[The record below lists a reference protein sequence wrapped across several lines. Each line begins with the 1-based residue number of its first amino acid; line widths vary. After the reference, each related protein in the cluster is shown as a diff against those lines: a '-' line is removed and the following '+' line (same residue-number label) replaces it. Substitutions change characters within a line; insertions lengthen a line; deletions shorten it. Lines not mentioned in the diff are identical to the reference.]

1 MATAMAEGQT
11 LAELEEELTIQNVI
25 LQSLEDQTF
34 DGVEGER
41 REAVKEIERL
51 KAVIALQRLSQAS
64 SQRSNV
70 SESQQA
76 DRALPERGSGSPP
89 ALPYATAHEAHP
101 SSPFGDRLS
110 HLASVTTPRRQ
121 TMDRDIWS
129 SPASRSLPSRKRELQ
144 ATNFSARG
152 GSPKSRRTTPTPAG
166 SSRPMAS
173 SQSVEIVDLTGSD
186 VEDDATYIAEQIKA
200 ENRVKQE
207 LRDRQLAQQLSQESS
222 AGPSRPTS
230 DPRSEDALSR
240 LMATQRA
247 NSRGLSGPSD
257 SMAGISSSGYRQS
270 LGENPAMNIPGA
282 YHPSWD
288 RPLGLAGS
296 PSPTL
301 GRPYATAPS
310 TPRVH
315 TANPITGSFSAGYPP
330 GATTPSGCHGQ
341 PAVGTPALTYG
352 VGPQATPMF
361 PNVAIGDPGLR
372 RVPSLP
378 PFGDTRLMDIIN
390 RTSHFDYSM
399 YADENGQAFPD
410 RLSNFLSEAYHDPRV
425 TEKELDDLLQNIR
438 PDMEI
443 PERNRDRTPAGL
455 RGALYLHQELALSWM
470 KKMEDGS
477 NKGGILADDMG
488 LGKTISTLALMLER
502 PQKKKP
508 KTNLIIGPLSLIRQW
523 EDELKAKTKLAYR
536 MSVFVY
542 HNAKGVSSEDLQRY
556 DVVLTTYGTIAAE
569 WKRLQKFMEENR
581 DRTIDLNDRA
591 SSAKFPLLHPERAEF
606 YRVIL
611 DEAQHI
617 KNEKTKTAKACHSI
631 KATYRWC
638 LTGTPM
644 MNGVI
649 ELYSLVKFLKIKP
662 YCVWEQFRES
672 FGTLWG
678 KQGVSKS
685 VAMKRLRALLRAI
698 MLRRKKDSE
707 LEGKP
712 ILNLP
717 AKSEQVVHA
726 ELCEDERHFYKQL
739 EEKSQVQFSKYL
751 REGSIGKNYSNILV
765 LLLRMR
771 QACCHPHLNLDVDD
785 AVPLSVGAEE
795 MLDLV
800 RHLEK
805 PVVERIKAMEAF
817 ECPIC
822 FDAVQSPSFFV
833 PCGHDS
839 CQDCLTRLVDNA
851 ATMTVQSGE
860 DSNTAK
866 CPVCRGSFDP
876 KKCFSYDAF
885 RTVHMP
891 ETIVKPDEADAED
904 SDSDDEESDSDDD
917 HDADD
922 VDGNGNLKDF
932 IVDDDFDDTD
942 YLKTSGAG
950 SGDADASEKQ
960 KRKKKKGKKKE
971 EEVKPSMLK
980 SLRVEA
986 GKNRAAYKKYMRY
999 LHKTWMPSAK
1009 VTACME
1015 LLKRIQASK
1024 EKAIVFS
1031 QWTLLLDLL
1040 EVAMSHDKLGL
1051 KPLRYDGSMS
1061 ADQRAQAAR
1070 DFRRK
1075 PEAMVMLV
1083 SLRAG
1088 NAGLNLTSANN
1099 VIIMDPFWNPYIEM
1113 QAVDRAHRIGQTKD
1127 VKVHRILT
1135 QETVEDR
1142 IMELQER
1149 KKEIVEAALDETES
1163 MKIGR
1168 LNVSELKFLFHGRE

>member
-1 MATAMAEGQT
+1 MATVMADGQT
-11 LAELEEELTIQNVI
+11 PAELDEELTVQRVI
-25 LQSLEDQTF
+25 LESLADQTF
-34 DGVEGER
+34 EGVEESR
-41 REAVKEIERL
+41 REAAKEIERL
-51 KAVIALQRLSQAS
+51 KAIIGQSKQSQAPA
-64 SQRSNV
+64 QHGDV
-70 SESQQA
+70 SGE
-76 DRALPERGSGSPP
+76 LPP
-89 ALPYATAHEAHP
+89 AGT
-101 SSPFGDRLS
+101 
-110 HLASVTTPRRQ
+110 
-121 TMDRDIWS
+121 
-129 SPASRSLPSRKRELQ
+129 SRSLV
-144 ATNFSARG
+144 
-152 GSPKSRRTTPTPAG
+152 
-166 SSRPMAS
+166 S
-173 SQSVEIVDLTGSD
+173 SQDVEIVDLTGSD

-200 ENRVKQE
+200 ENRAKQE
-207 LRDRQLAQQLSQESS
+207 LRDRQLAQQLSQESP
-222 AGPSRPTS
+222 AGPSSRLPS
-230 DPRSEDALSR
+230 NPEGQNPLSR

-257 SMAGISSSGYRQS
+257 SMAGISSHGFGRPGS
-270 LGENPAMNIPGA
+270 ETTMNMPGA
-282 YHPSWD
+282 YDPSWD
-288 RPLGLAGS
+288 TPYGFPATASPAPGPPFAPSRAYGSGLNHGLGPHTMPTFLGAPQAGNLGLGRVAS
-296 PSPTL
+296 LPS
-301 GRPYATAPS
+301 
-310 TPRVH
+310 
-315 TANPITGSFSAGYPP
+315 
-330 GATTPSGCHGQ
+330 
-341 PAVGTPALTYG
+341 
-352 VGPQATPMF
+352 
-361 PNVAIGDPGLR
+361 IGDQN
-372 RVPSLP
+372 
-378 PFGDTRLMDIIN
+378 LMDIIN
-390 RTSHFDYSM
+390 RTSHFNYST
-399 YADENGQAFPD
+399 YSDENGQQFPD
-410 RLSNFLSEAYHDPRV
+410 RLTSYLSEAYHDPRV

-438 PDMEI
+438 PDMDI
-443 PERNRDRTPAGL
+443 PERNRNGTPTGL

-488 LGKTISTLALMLER
+488 LGKTISTLALMLDR
-502 PQKKKP
+502 PQTKRP

-523 EDELKAKTKLAYR
+523 EDELKTKTRPAYR

-542 HNAKGVSSEDLQRY
+542 HKSKNVSCDDLQRY
-556 DVVLTTYGTIAAE
+556 DVVLTTYGIIAAE
-569 WKRLQKFMEENR
+569 WKRLHKFLEENR
-581 DRTIDLNDRA
+581 DRTIDFNDRA
-591 SSAKFPLLHPERAEF
+591 SSTNFPLLHPQKAEF

-644 MNGVI
+644 MNGVV

-662 YCVWEQFRES
+662 YCHWDRFRES

-678 KQGVSKS
+678 KQGVKKS
-685 VAMKRLRALLRAI
+685 VAMERLRALLRAI

-717 AKSEQVVHA
+717 DKSEEVVHA
-726 ELCEDERHFYKQL
+726 DLCEDERHFYKQL

-751 REGSIGKNYSNILV
+751 RDGSVGKNYSNILV

-785 AVPLSVGAEE
+785 AAPLSANSED
-795 MLDLV
+795 MLDRV
-800 RHLEK
+800 KSLER
-805 PVVERIKAMEAF
+805 PVVERIKALEAF

-851 ATMTVQSGE
+851 LSMHVRSGE
-860 DSNTAK
+860 GSSEAS

-891 ETIVKPDEADAED
+891 ETIVKSQSDPED
-904 SDSDDEESDSDDD
+904 SDSGDDDSDSDNES
-917 HDADD
+917 DADD
-922 VDGNGNLKDF
+922 VDSKGNLKGF
-932 IVDDDFDDTD
+932 VVDDELHEEDDMAACA
-942 YLKTSGAG
+942 AG
-950 SGDADASEKQ
+950 GGSADAPVKQ

-971 EEVKPSMLK
+971 DEVKPSMLK
-980 SLRVEA
+980 SLRIEA
-986 GKNRAAYKKYMRY
+986 GKNQAAYKKYMRY
-999 LHKTWMPSAK
+999 LRKTWMPSAK

-1015 LLKRIQASK
+1015 LLEKIKASK

-1040 EVAMSHDKLGL
+1040 EVAMTQDKSGP

-1061 ADQRAQAAR
+1061 GDQRAQAAR
-1070 DFRRK
+1070 DFTKK
-1075 PEAMVMLV
+1075 PEATVMLV

-1088 NAGLNLTSANN
+1088 NAGLNLTAANN

-1149 KKEIVEAALDETES
+1149 KKAIVEAALDETES

-1168 LNVSELKFLFHGRE
+1168 LNVNELKFLFNGRD

>member
-1 MATAMAEGQT
+1 MAEDQ
-11 LAELEEELTIQNVI
+11 ARRNLEEELTIQNVI
-25 LQSLEDQTF
+25 LRSLDDQTF
-34 DGVEGER
+34 DGVEEER
-41 REAVKEIERL
+41 REAIKEIERI
-51 KAVIALQRLSQAS
+51 KAALNKPRQSQAS
-64 SQRSNV
+64 TQ
-70 SESQQA
+70 
-76 DRALPERGSGSPP
+76 
-89 ALPYATAHEAHP
+89 H
-101 SSPFGDRLS
+101 GD
-110 HLASVTTPRRQ
+110 
-121 TMDRDIWS
+121 
-129 SPASRSLPSRKRELQ
+129 ASRHLLKATKRGTTLHLETPTDTQLPSDIE
-144 ATNFSARG
+144 
-152 GSPKSRRTTPTPAG
+152 
-166 SSRPMAS
+166 
-173 SQSVEIVDLTGSD
+173 E
-186 VEDDATYIAEQIKA
+186 DATCIAEQIKA
-200 ENRVKQE
+200 ENRLKQE
-207 LRDRQLAQQLSQESS
+207 VQDRRLAQQLSQESES
-222 AGPSRPTS
+222 GPSSRGGSGPA
-230 DPRSEDALSR
+230 RQDALSR

-247 NSRGLSGPSD
+247 NERGLSGS
-257 SMAGISSSGYRQS
+257 SMAGNSGPGVQYPAW
-270 LGENPAMNIPGA
+270 ENPAMSMPGA
-282 YHPSWD
+282 NNPSWD
-288 RPLGLAGS
+288 QPPAFGFAS
-296 PSPTL
+296 PAP
-301 GRPYATAPS
+301 GRGFATAPS
-310 TPRVH
+310 TPQ
-315 TANPITGSFSAGYPP
+315 TQAPNPFYE
-330 GATTPSGCHGQ
+330 
-341 PAVGTPALTYG
+341 
-352 VGPQATPMF
+352 
-361 PNVAIGDPGLR
+361 D
-372 RVPSLP
+372 
-378 PFGDTRLMDIIN
+378 
-390 RTSHFDYSM
+390 
-399 YADENGQAFPD
+399 GQALPD
-410 RLSNFLSEAYHDPRV
+410 RLSNFLQEVYHDPRV

-438 PDMEI
+438 PDMDI
-443 PERNRDRTPAGL
+443 PERNRDGTPAGL
-455 RGALYLHQELALSWM
+455 KGALYLHQELALSWM

-488 LGKTISTLALMLER
+488 LGKTISTLALMLDR
-502 PQKKKP
+502 PQKERP

-523 EDELKAKTKLAYR
+523 EDELKTKTKSMYR

-542 HNAKGVSSEDLQRY
+542 HNTKASAEDLLRH
-556 DVVLTTYGTIAAE
+556 DVVLTTYLTVANE
-569 WKRLQKFMEENR
+569 WKRLQKYLEENR
-581 DRTIDLNDRA
+581 DRTLNLDDRNH
-591 SSAKFPLLHPERAEF
+591 SLKFPLLHPSRAEF

-617 KNEKTKTAKACHSI
+617 KNDKTKTTKACHAI

-649 ELYSLVKFLKIKP
+649 ELFSLVKFLRIKP
-662 YCVWEQFRES
+662 YCEWEKFRES

-712 ILNLP
+712 ILKLP
-717 AKSEQVVHA
+717 SKTEEIVHA
-726 ELCEDERHFYKQL
+726 ELCLDERHFYKQL

-771 QACCHPHLNLDVDD
+771 QACCHPHLIVDVDD
-785 AVPLSVGAEE
+785 AVPLSVTNEDVGE
-795 MLDLV
+795 LV
-800 RHLEK
+800 KNLSE

-822 FDAVQSPSFFV
+822 FDAVQFPSFFV

-839 CQDCLTRLVDNA
+839 CKDCLTRLVDNA
-851 ATMTVQSGE
+851 MSMTVRSGD
-860 DSNTAK
+860 DSATAR

-891 ETIVKPDEADAED
+891 ETIVKKSESDAED
-904 SDSDDEESDSDDD
+904 SDSGGEGSESDADD
-917 HDADD
+917 DADD
-922 VDGNGNLKDF
+922 VDSKGNLRGF

-942 YLKTSGAG
+942 QMKSTSAAG
-950 SGDADASEKQ
+950 GTPAASA
-960 KRKKKKGKKKE
+960 RKKRRKGKKKDK
-971 EEVKPSMLK
+971 EVKPSMLK
-980 SLRVEA
+980 ILRVEA
-986 GKNRAAYKKYMRY
+986 GRNQAAYKTYMRY
-999 LHKTWMPSAK
+999 LRKTWMPSAK

-1015 LLKRIQASK
+1015 LLKKLQETK

-1040 EVAMSHDKLGL
+1040 QVAMWHDGFSQ
-1051 KPLRYDGSMS
+1051 KPLRYDGSMTG
-1061 ADQRAQAAR
+1061 DQRAQAAR
-1070 DFRRK
+1070 DFKTK
-1075 PEAMVMLV
+1075 PEATVMLV

-1113 QAVDRAHRIGQTKD
+1113 QAIDRAHRIGQSKD

-1168 LNVSELKFLFHGRE
+1168 LNVNELKFLFNTRD